1 MINAM
6 IFGTLFRYFLRR
18 HLMTILWFFL
28 GVTALIFLID
38 FIETSGYRA
47 NIPNFTLLDSLF
59 LTTLR
64 VPLILQ
70 QTIPFILLLAGITT
84 LVSLNRRQ
92 EMVVTRAAGISVW
105 QFMLPF
111 VTGAL
116 ITGLLALFVLN
127 PLAAAGQ
134 RAAQQVEASTKA
146 SKQVN
151 RRNQPIPWLRQITA
165 DDDVIIGAADV
176 RDDGTSLVDAVFI
189 HFGPESRIVLRQDAA
204 TAKLKDGYWSL
215 TGVTETRPGQIP
227 VVLETAQVRTN
238 LKREFIQERL
248 SRPETVDF
256 LGLPAK
262 IEAAKSFGVSTSAL
276 ETQLH
281 SLASMPFLLIAMTLI
296 SATVSLKFSR
306 FNQSQSM
313 ILGGVV
319 SGFVLYVVT
328 VLVRA
333 FGSSGVV
340 SPFVAAWIPVVVA
353 MFLGIT
359 LLLHQEDG

>member
-1 MINAM
+1 MIA
-6 IFGTLFRYFLRR
+6 GTLFRYFLKR
-18 HLMTILWFFL
+18 HLLTIFWFFL
-28 GVTALIFLID
+28 GVTALVFLID

-47 NIPNFTLLDSLF
+47 NIPGFTLLDSMF
-59 LTTLR
+59 LTIMR

-70 QTIPFILLLAGITT
+70 QTVPFVILLAGITT

-105 QFMLPF
+105 QFMMPF

-116 ITGLLALFVLN
+116 ITGLLALFALN

-134 RAAQQVEASTKA
+134 RAAQQIESAANANKPL
-146 SKQVN
+146 N

-165 DDDVIIGAADV
+165 DDDVVIGAQTV
-176 RDDGTSLVDAVFI
+176 EEGGTLLHNAVFI
-189 HFGPESRIVLRQDAA
+189 HFGPESRIILRQDAA
-204 TAKLKDGYWSL
+204 TAKLKDGYWL
-215 TGVTETRPGQIP
+215 LNKVNEIRPGQIP
-227 VVLETAQVRTN
+227 VVRETAQVRTN

-248 SRPETVDF
+248 SRPESVDF

-262 IEAAKSFGVSTSAL
+262 IEAAHSFGVSTFAL
-276 ETQLH
+276 ETQFH
-281 SLASMPFLLIAMTLI
+281 SLMSMPFMLIAMTLI

-306 FNQSQSM
+306 FNQSQTM
-313 ILGGVV
+313 IFGGVV
-319 SGFVLYVVT
+319 SGFVLYVIT
-328 VLVRA
+328 VLVKA

-340 SPFVAAWIPVVVA
+340 PPFVAAWIPVVVA
-353 MFLGIT
+353 MFLGTT

>member
-1 MINAM
+1 MIP
-6 IFGTLFRYFLRR
+6 GTLFRYFLRR
-18 HLMTILWFFL
+18 HLMTIFWFFL

-38 FIETSGYRA
+38 FINTSGLRSDV
-47 NIPNFTLLDSLF
+47 PGFTLLDSF
-59 LTTLR
+59 YLTTMR

-70 QTIPFILLLAGITT
+70 QTVPFITLLAGITT

-92 EMVVTRAAGISVW
+92 EMVVTRAAGISAW
-105 QFMLPF
+105 QFMVPF
-111 VTGAL
+111 VTGAV

-134 RAAQQVEASTKA
+134 RVAEQIQTDTKSA
-146 SKQVN
+146 KPLS

-165 DDDVIIGAADV
+165 DDDVIIGAQSVADN
-176 RDDGTSLVDAVFI
+176 GTSLIDAVFI
-189 HFGPESRIVLRQDAA
+189 HFGPRSRIVLRQDAA
-204 TAKLKDGYWSL
+204 SAKLKDGYWLLNKVS
-215 TGVTETRPGQIP
+215 ETRPGQIP
-227 VVLETAQVRTN
+227 VVLETARVRTN

-248 SRPETVDF
+248 TQPETVDF

-262 IEAAKSFGVSTSAL
+262 IRAARSFGVSTSAL
-276 ETQLH
+276 ETQFH
-281 SLASMPFLLIAMTLI
+281 SLISMPVLLIAMTLI

-306 FNQSQSM
+306 FNQSQTM
-313 ILGGVV
+313 IFGGVV

-328 VLVRA
+328 VLVKA

-340 SPFVAAWIPVVVA
+340 PPFVAAWIPVVVA
-353 MFLGIT
+353 MFLGTT

>member
-1 MINAM
+1 MIP
-6 IFGTLFRYFLRR
+6 GTLFRYFLRR
-18 HLMTILWFFL
+18 HLMTIFWFFL

-38 FIETSGYRA
+38 FINTSGLRSDV
-47 NIPNFTLLDSLF
+47 PGFTLLDSF
-59 LTTLR
+59 YLTTMR

-70 QTIPFILLLAGITT
+70 QTVPFIMLLAGITT

-92 EMVVTRAAGISVW
+92 EMVVTRAAGVSAW
-105 QFMLPF
+105 QFMVPF
-111 VTGAL
+111 VTSAI

-134 RAAQQVEASTKA
+134 RVADQIQVDTKSA
-146 SKQVN
+146 KPLS

-165 DDDVIIGAADV
+165 DDDVIIGAQAVADS
-176 RDDGTSLVDAVFI
+176 GTSLIDAVFI
-189 HFGPESRIVLRQDAA
+189 HFGPGSRIVLRQDAA
-204 TAKLKDGYWSL
+204 SAKLKDGYWLLNKVS
-215 TGVTETRPGQIP
+215 ETRPGQIP

-248 SRPETVDF
+248 TQPETVDF
-256 LGLPAK
+256 LGLPDK
-262 IEAAKSFGVSTSAL
+262 IKAARSFGVSTYAL
-276 ETQLH
+276 ETQFH
-281 SLASMPFLLIAMTLI
+281 SLISMPILLVAMTLI

-306 FNQSQSM
+306 FNQSQTM
-313 ILGGVV
+313 IFGGVV

-328 VLVRA
+328 VLVKA

-340 SPFVAAWIPVVVA
+340 PPFVAAWIPVVVA
-353 MFLGIT
+353 LFLGTT

>member
-1 MINAM
+1 MLGA
-6 IFGTLFRYFLRR
+6 TLFRYFLTR
-18 HLMTILWFFL
+18 HLATIAWFFL
-28 GVTALIFLID
+28 GVTGLILLLD
-38 FIETSGYRA
+38 FIETSGLRA
-47 NIPNFTLLDSLF
+47 NIPGFTLIDALL
-59 LTTLR
+59 LTLMR
-64 VPLILQ
+64 VPYILQ
-70 QTIPFILLLAGITT
+70 QTVPFIILMSGITT

-105 QFMLPF
+105 QFIMPF

-134 RAAQQVEASTKA
+134 RQAQLVEATAKATKPL
-146 SKQVN
+146 N

-165 DDDVIIGAADV
+165 DDDVIIGASRVEDNGA
-176 RDDGTSLVDAVFI
+176 SLFDAVFI
-189 HFGPESRIVLRQDAA
+189 HFGPQSQIVLRQDAA
-204 TAKLKDGYWSL
+204 TAKLKDGYWLLNKVS
-215 TGVTETRPGQIP
+215 ETRPGQIP

-238 LKREFIQERL
+238 LKPEFIQQRL
-248 SRPETVDF
+248 ARPETVDF

-262 IEAAKSFGVSTSAL
+262 IAAARSFGVSTFAL
-276 ETQLH
+276 ETQYH
-281 SLASMPFLLIAMTLI
+281 SLLSMPFMLVAMTLI

-313 ILGGVV
+313 IFGGVV
-319 SGFVLYVVT
+319 SGFVLYVIT
-328 VLVRA
+328 VLVKA

-340 SPFVAAWIPVVVA
+340 PPFVAAWVPVVVA
-353 MFLGIT
+353 MFLGTT